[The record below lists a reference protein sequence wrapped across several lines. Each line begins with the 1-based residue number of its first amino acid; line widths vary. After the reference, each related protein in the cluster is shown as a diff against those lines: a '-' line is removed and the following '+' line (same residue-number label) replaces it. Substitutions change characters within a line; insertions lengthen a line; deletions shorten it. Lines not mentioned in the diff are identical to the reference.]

1 MPISYNGQKFTF
13 HNPDGSEIKV
23 RGWGN
28 QFNAVFETLDGFTV
42 VQDPESGFF
51 EYAILSKDGTKLLPS
66 GTRVGTKEPKNLPM
80 ARHLRA
86 TSEAA
91 DRSALA
97 DEQEMGVQPRWK
109 IRRQK
114 RRQQRIKSISSD
126 KDMSEKSSE
135 EAH

>member
-51 EYAILSKDGTKLLPS
+51 EYAILSKDGNELLPS
-66 GTRVGTKEPKNLPM
+66 GTRVGTMKPKDLPM
-80 ARHLRA
+80 PQHLRITPETVA
-86 TSEAA
+86 RKGLAA
-91 DRSALA
+91 Q
-97 DEQEMGVQPRWK
+97 QETGVQPRWK
-109 IRRQK
+109 IRRQE
-114 RRQQRIKSISSD
+114 RRQPNHSQPDRR
-126 KDMSEKSSE
+126 
-135 EAH
+135 H